1 MKFISIFALA
11 ILFSAC
17 SMYQSEFDCPAC
29 TGIGC
34 KSVSEVMDMI
44 VEREE
49 KRDLFVP
56 NENDAKFLREGLKK

>member
-1 MKFISIFALA
+1 MKKLVACVFALF
-11 ILFSAC
+11 FSAC

-29 TGIGC
+29 KGIGC

-44 VEREE
+44 VERDE

-56 NENDAKFLREGLKK
+56 DEEDARILREGRQG

>member
-1 MKFISIFALA
+1 MKKTLLCFFALFA
-11 ILFSAC
+11 CAC

-29 TGIGC
+29 KGIGC

-56 NENDAKFLREGLKK
+56 DEDDARILREGRQG